1 MWQTIISLMFFY
13 HLNSCMEQGWN
24 VFWCN
29 VKFSFCFARKH
40 SQFRRGIKRF
50 SRHHLELF
58 LLNNTNNYFS
68 TEAHVP
74 APQYGQY
81 PTHAHNHITPAV
93 AAMYSCF
100 VLIGLISMEQ
110 RREVSLVIID
120 SQLSLAASTWVIW
133 LCACIRYWPYHRVS
147 TCAPMLKLVFWSTDT
162 TLIIISLNFQAPTYL

>member
-133 LCACIRYWPYHRVS
+133 LCMHKVLAIPQS
-147 TCAPMLKLVFWSTDT
+147 
-162 TLIIISLNFQAPTYL
+162 